1 LFQHQCQLDI
11 CGSLKQLFSRNGAYM
26 HGSIVNLLIKKRMLM
41 AKEHVLLRKKSFKE
55 KKSGFMNE
63 LGRGREGKGGGQY
76 S

>member
-1 LFQHQCQLDI
+1 
-11 CGSLKQLFSRNGAYM
+11 M